1 MTTQEQLSL
10 DGAARA
16 EGLANRY
23 DFVLFIDVENGN
35 PNGDPDAGNMPRMDP
50 ETNRGLMSD
59 VSIKRKIR
67 NYVAEAKAGEPGH
80 RIYFAEKAVLNR
92 AHQEAWEQTG
102 VEPTGTGDKKYA
114 ALPKKE
120 GEARKL
126 TDWMCANFW
135 DIRTF
140 GAVMS
145 TGVNAG
151 QVRGPV
157 QLSFAR
163 SEEPVMPLEVSI
175 TRSSVT
181 NEKDRDKERTMGR
194 KHVVPY
200 GLYRVHGF
208 VNAPL
213 ARRTGFSEA
222 DLELLWTACRDML
235 DLDRSASRGL
245 MAARDLIA
253 FRHDSAL
260 GNAQAHRLFDRVA
273 VSRVHQGEAV
283 PAGDPRT
290 HNWPPARSFSDY
302 RIEVDEADLPDGVT
316 VLRPFA

>member
-16 EGLANRY
+16 EGLTNRY

-120 GEARKL
+120 GEARLL

-181 NEKDRDKERTMGR
+181 NEKDVDKERTMGR

-222 DLELLWTACRDML
+222 DLDLLWTACRDML

-273 VSRVHQGEAV
+273 VARVHQGEAV

>member
-1 MTTQEQLSL
+1 MNEQATMEL
-10 DGAARA
+10 DRTGA
-16 EGLANRY
+16 GLTNRY
-23 DFVLFIDVENGN
+23 DFVLFLDVENGN

-59 VSIKRKIR
+59 VSIKRKLR
-67 NYVAEAKAGEPGH
+67 NYVAAAHDNRAPH
-80 RIYFAEKAVLNR
+80 RIYFTERAVLNE
-92 AHQEAWEQTG
+92 AHGEAWDA
-102 VEPTGTGDKKYA
+102 VLPDVA
-114 ALPKKE
+114 AKDRAKLPKKDE
-120 GEARKL
+120 EARAL

-163 SEEPVMPLEVSI
+163 SEEPIMPLEVSI

-194 KHVVPY
+194 KAVVPY

-208 VNAPL
+208 VNAKL
-213 ARRTGFSEA
+213 AQRTGFSEA
-222 DLELLWTACRDML
+222 DLTLLWTALRDML
-235 DLDRSASRGL
+235 DLDRSAARGM
-245 MAARDLIA
+245 MAARRLVV
-253 FRHDSAL
+253 FKHDSDL
-260 GNAQAHRLFDRVA
+260 GNAQAHRLFDRVT
-273 VSRVHQGEAV
+273 VSRVHGGDAV
-283 PAGDPRT
+283 PVGDPRT
-290 HNWPPARSFSDY
+290 HNWPPARAFADY
-302 RIEVDEADLPDGVT
+302 RIDVDTTDLPAGVE
-316 VLRPFA
+316 VVEPW

>member
-1 MTTQEQLSL
+1 MTDQTETNL
-10 DGAARA
+10 DAAQ
-16 EGLANRY
+16 GTPLANRW
-23 DFVLFIDVENGN
+23 DFVLFLDVENGN

-67 NYVAEAKAGEPGH
+67 NYVAEAKADAPGH
-80 RIYFAEKAVLNR
+80 RIYFTERAVLNE
-92 AHQEAWEQTG
+92 AHQEAWTATG
-102 VEPTGTGDKKYA
+102 VAPQKANDYSR
-114 ALPKKE
+114 LPKDDA
-120 GEARKL
+120 EARRL

-157 QLSFAR
+157 QIAFAR

-194 KHVVPY
+194 KAIVPY

-208 VNAPL
+208 VNAAL
-213 ARRTGFSEA
+213 ARRTGFSQE
-222 DLELLWTACRDML
+222 DLDLLWQALGQML
-235 DLDRSASRGL
+235 DLDRSAARGL
-245 MAARDLIA
+245 MAARRLIA
-253 FRHDSAL
+253 FRHNGAL
-260 GNAQAHRLFDRVA
+260 GNAPAHRLFERVR
-273 VSRVHQGEAV
+273 VSRMVDGEAV
-283 PAGDPRT
+283 ALDDPDARRRL
-290 HNWPPARSFSDY
+290 HNAPPARAFADY
-302 RIEVDEADLPDGVT
+302 RIEVDDSDLPKGVT
-316 VLRPFA
+316 LIEPW